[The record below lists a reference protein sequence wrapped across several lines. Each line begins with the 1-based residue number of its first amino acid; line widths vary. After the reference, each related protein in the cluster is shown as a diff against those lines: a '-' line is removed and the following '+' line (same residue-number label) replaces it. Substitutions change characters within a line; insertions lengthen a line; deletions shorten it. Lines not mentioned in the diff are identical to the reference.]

1 MSETTLLRYLWSFNA
16 EHNLLWRCSFCL
28 TTELKCVCWSSVG
41 PAMTTIRHVLL
52 LTTCSHMLTADG
64 LFPPP
69 ESRRGARVPLTG
81 ANTDSGGT
89 VGIPSRQA
97 GCPDSNNSAGGVDA
111 LHKVCTLVSV
121 SDAISHLLCTF
132 FYADIAGFLSLW
144 KPSVWTLHG
153 RFHCSG
159 IMIRNSSILEC

>member
-1 MSETTLLRYLWSFNA
+1 M
-16 EHNLLWRCSFCL
+16 
-28 TTELKCVCWSSVG
+28 CVCSSNVG
-41 PAMTTIRHVLL
+41 PAMTPIGHVLL

-69 ESRRGARVPLTG
+69 ESHRGARVPLTG

-132 FYADIAGFLSLW
+132 FCADITGFSLCE
-144 KPSVWTLHG
+144 KPSVWTLHC
-153 RFHCSG
+153 RFFFYTDT
-159 IMIRNSSILEC
+159 MIRNSSILEC